1 MPKMKTSTCKAKGRR
16 LQSRVRDSLMP
27 VGKLY
32 GLEEGD
38 IKCAIMGV
46 SGQDIKFSPAADKVF
61 PFDIECKNKE
71 KLVVMT
77 EFVTHYKKYKDHSG
91 HTSLLIHSRNN
102 SPTLV
107 TLMWEDFLNMYVELL
122 RLRAERDEKQE
133 ETLATSV

>member
-1 MPKMKTSTCKAKGRR
+1 MPKMKASTCKAKGRR
-16 LQSRVRDSLMP
+16 LQDRVRNSLQT
-27 VGKLY
+27 VGTQY
-32 GLEEGD
+32 GLQPDD

-46 SGQDIKFSPAADKVF
+46 SGQDIKFSPAADKIF

-77 EFVTHYKKYKDHSG
+77 EFVTHFKKYKDHTG

-122 RLRAERDEKQE
+122 RLRAERNEKQE